1 MGRPLLQIEDLRM
14 VFHTPV
20 GKLKA
25 LRGISLTVDRG
36 QIFGIVGESGCG
48 KTMTARAI
56 LGLVPHPGEVKE
68 GSILYNGEDLLRLN
82 QHEIRKFRGKHIAMI
97 FQNPQAALNPL
108 FTIGEQISAV
118 MKQNRGKA
126 DIDKIIGLIRDTG
139 LPNPE
144 KILKSYP
151 HRLSGGM
158 QQRAMIAIALSSEP
172 ELLIADEP
180 TTALDVTIQAQI
192 LELLT
197 KLKEEKGLTILF
209 ITHNMGVVAET
220 CDSVAVFYAGKVV
233 EQGTVR
239 DIFHSPKHP
248 YTQGLLAT
256 LPHPGSRGKD
266 LATIP
271 GVVPSGFTDIPGC
284 PFATRCR
291 YVMEICRE
299 QQPPWTEFKNGSI
312 GFSHKVVCFLHED
325 IKQQITEK
333 SK

>member
-1 MGRPLLQIEDLRM
+1 MGQPLLQIKDLRM

-48 KTMTARAI
+48 KTMMARAI
-56 LGLVPHPGEVKE
+56 LGIVPHPGEVTE
-68 GSILYNGEDLLRLN
+68 GNILYYGEDLLRLN

-158 QQRAMIAIALSSEP
+158 QQRAMIAMALSSEP

-209 ITHNMGVVAET
+209 VTHNMGVVAET

-239 DIFHSPKHP
+239 DIFHNPKHP

-291 YVMEICRE
+291 YFMEICRE

-325 IKQQITEK
+325 IK
-333 SK
+333 

>member
-1 MGRPLLQIEDLRM
+1 MGQPLLQIKDLRM

-48 KTMTARAI
+48 KTMMARAI
-56 LGLVPHPGEVKE
+56 LGIVPHPGEVTE
-68 GSILYNGEDLLRLN
+68 GNILYYGEDLLRLN

-158 QQRAMIAIALSSEP
+158 QQRAMIAMALSSEP

-209 ITHNMGVVAET
+209 VTHNMGVVAET

-239 DIFHSPKHP
+239 DIFHNPKHP

>member
-1 MGRPLLQIEDLRM
+1 MGQPLLQIKDLRM

-48 KTMTARAI
+48 KTMMARAI
-56 LGLVPHPGEVKE
+56 LGLVPHPGEVTE
-68 GSILYNGEDLLRLN
+68 GNILYYGEDLLRLN

-158 QQRAMIAIALSSEP
+158 QQRAMIAMALSSEP

-209 ITHNMGVVAET
+209 VTHNMGVVAET

-239 DIFHSPKHP
+239 DIFHNPKHP

-256 LPHPGSRGKD
+256 LPLPGSRGKD

-299 QQPPWTEFKNGSI
+299 QQPPWTEFENGSI

-325 IKQQITEK
+325 IKQQIIEK

>member
-68 GSILYNGEDLLRLN
+68 GNILYNGEDLLRLN

>member
-14 VFHTPV
+14 VFHTPI

-56 LGLVPHPGEVKE
+56 LGLVPHPGEVTE
-68 GSILYNGEDLLRLN
+68 GNILYNGENLLRLN

-158 QQRAMIAIALSSEP
+158 QQRAMIAMALSSEP

-209 ITHNMGVVAET
+209 VTHNMGVVAET

>member
-14 VFHTPV
+14 VFHTPI

-56 LGLVPHPGEVKE
+56 LGLVPHPGEVTE
-68 GSILYNGEDLLRLN
+68 GNIFYNGENLLRLN

-158 QQRAMIAIALSSEP
+158 QQRAMIAMALSSEP

-209 ITHNMGVVAET
+209 VTHNMGVVAET

>member
-1 MGRPLLQIEDLRM
+1 MDRPLLQIEDLWM
-14 VFHTPV
+14 VFHTPT
-20 GKLKA
+20 GKSKA
-25 LRGISLTVDRG
+25 LRGVSLTVDHG

-56 LGLVPHPGEVKE
+56 LGLVPHPGEVTA
-68 GSILYNGEDLLRLN
+68 GRILYSGEDLLQLS
-82 QHEIRKFRGKHIAMI
+82 QHEIRKFRGKRIAMI

-108 FTIGEQISAV
+108 FTVGEQISAV
-118 MKQNRGKA
+118 MKQNRRQA
-126 DIDKIIGLIRDTG
+126 DMDKIIDLIRVTG
-139 LPNPE
+139 LPNPA
-144 KILKSYP
+144 KIIKSYP

-158 QQRAMIAIALSSEP
+158 QQRVMIAMALSSEP

-209 ITHNMGVVAET
+209 VTHNMGVVAET

-271 GVVPSGFTDIPGC
+271 GVVPSGFEDIPGC
-284 PFATRCR
+284 PFASRCR
-291 YVMEICRE
+291 YVMDICHE
-299 QQPPWTEFKNGSI
+299 QQPIWTEVKNGSTD
-312 GFSHKVVCFLHED
+312 FSHKVVCFLHE
-325 IKQQITEK
+325 
-333 SK
+333 

>member
-1 MGRPLLQIEDLRM
+1 MGQPLLQIKDLRM

-48 KTMTARAI
+48 KTMMARAI
-56 LGLVPHPGEVKE
+56 LGLVPHPGEVTE
-68 GSILYNGEDLLRLN
+68 GKILYYGEDLLRLN

-158 QQRAMIAIALSSEP
+158 QQRAMIAMALSSEP

-209 ITHNMGVVAET
+209 VTHNMGVVAET

-299 QQPPWTEFKNGSI
+299 QQPPWTEFENGSI

>member
-1 MGRPLLQIEDLRM
+1 MGRPLLRIEDLRM

-20 GKLKA
+20 GELKA
-25 LRGISLTVDRG
+25 LRGINLAVDRG

-56 LGLVPHPGEVKE
+56 LGLVPHPGEVTE
-68 GSILYNGEDLLRLN
+68 GRILFNGDDLLRMN
-82 QHEIRKFRGKHIAMI
+82 PHEIRKFRGKRIAMI

-126 DIDKIIGLIRDTG
+126 DVDKIIGLIRDTG
-139 LPNPE
+139 LPNPK
-144 KILKSYP
+144 KIIKSYP

-158 QQRAMIAIALSSEP
+158 QQRAMIAMALSSDP

-192 LELLT
+192 LELLA
-197 KLKEEKGLTILF
+197 KLKEEKGLTILLV
-209 ITHNMGVVAET
+209 THNMGVVAET

-239 DIFHSPKHP
+239 DIFHNPKHP
-248 YTQGLLAT
+248 YTQGLLST

-271 GVVPSGFTDIPGC
+271 GVVPSGFVDVPGC
-284 PFATRCR
+284 PFASRCQ

-299 QQPPWTEFKNGSI
+299 KQPLWTEIENGSN
-312 GFSHKVVCFLHED
+312 GFSQKVACFLNE
-325 IKQQITEK
+325 
-333 SK
+333 

>member
-1 MGRPLLQIEDLRM
+1 MGRPLLQVEDLRM
-14 VFHTPV
+14 VFHTPA
-20 GKLKA
+20 GKSKA
-25 LRGISLTVDRG
+25 LRGVSFTVDRG

-56 LGLVPHPGEVKE
+56 LGLVPHPGEVTE
-68 GSILYNGEDLLRLN
+68 GRILYNGEDLLRLG
-82 QHEIRKFRGKHIAMI
+82 QHKIRKFRGKRIAMI

-108 FTIGEQISAV
+108 FTIGQQISAL
-118 MKQNRGKA
+118 MKQNIGEA
-126 DIDKIIGLIRDTG
+126 DIEKIIDLIRDTG

-144 KILKSYP
+144 KIIKSYP

-158 QQRAMIAIALSSEP
+158 QQRVMIAMALSSEP

-180 TTALDVTIQAQI
+180 TTALDVTTQAQI
-192 LELLT
+192 LELLV

-209 ITHNMGVVAET
+209 VTHNMGVVAET
-220 CDSVAVFYAGKVV
+220 CDSVAVIYAGKVV

-266 LATIP
+266 LATIA
-271 GVVPSGFTDIPGC
+271 GVVPSGLTEIRGC
-284 PFATRCR
+284 PFASRCPQ
-291 YVMEICRE
+291 VMNICR
-299 QQPPWTEFKNGSI
+299 QQPPAWTELENGKNR
-312 GFSHKVVCFLHED
+312 FTHKVACFLNQT
-325 IKQQITEK
+325 IEK
-333 SK
+333 F

>member
-1 MGRPLLQIEDLRM
+1 MGRPLLQIQDLRM

-20 GKLKA
+20 GKIKA
-25 LRGISLTVDRG
+25 LRGVNLTVNHG

-56 LGLVPHPGEVKE
+56 LGLVPHPGEVT
-68 GSILYNGEDLLRLN
+68 GGHILYNGEDLLRLN
-82 QHEIRKFRGKHIAMI
+82 QHEIRKFRGKRIAMI
-97 FQNPQAALNPL
+97 FQNPRAALNPL

-118 MKQNRGKA
+118 MKQNRGVA
-126 DIDKIIGLIRDTG
+126 DIDKIIDLIKDTG

-144 KILKSYP
+144 KIIKSYP

-158 QQRAMIAIALSSEP
+158 QQRAMIAMALSSEP

-209 ITHNMGVVAET
+209 VTHNMGVVAET

-271 GVVPSGFTDIPGC
+271 GVVPSGFADIPGC
-284 PFATRCR
+284 PFASRCR

-299 QQPPWTEFKNGSI
+299 QQPMWTKNRNGST
-312 GFSHKVVCFLHED
+312 GFSHKVVCFLNE
-325 IKQQITEK
+325 
-333 SK
+333 

>member
-1 MGRPLLQIEDLRM
+1 MGQPLLQIKDLRM

-48 KTMTARAI
+48 KTMMARAI
-56 LGLVPHPGEVKE
+56 LGIVPHPGEVTE
-68 GSILYNGEDLLRLN
+68 GNILYYGEDLLRLN

-158 QQRAMIAIALSSEP
+158 QQRAMIAMALSSEP

-209 ITHNMGVVAET
+209 VTHNMGVVAET

-239 DIFHSPKHP
+239 DIFHTPKHP

-266 LATIP
+266 LVTIP

-325 IKQQITEK
+325 IKQQIIEK

>member
-1 MGRPLLQIEDLRM
+1 MGRPLLQIQDLQM
-14 VFHTPV
+14 AFHTPT

-25 LRGISLTVDRG
+25 LRGINLTVNRG

-56 LGLVPHPGEVKE
+56 LGLVPHPGEVTA
-68 GSILYNGEDLLRLN
+68 GHVLYDGEDLLRLN
-82 QHEIRKFRGKHIAMI
+82 QHELRKYRGKRIAMI

-118 MKQNRGKA
+118 MKQNRGEA
-126 DIDKIIGLIRDTG
+126 DIDKIIDLIRDTG
-139 LPNPE
+139 LPNPD
-144 KILKSYP
+144 KIIKSYP

-158 QQRAMIAIALSSEP
+158 QQRVMIAMALSSEP

-209 ITHNMGVVAET
+209 VTHNMGVVAET
-220 CDSVAVFYAGKVV
+220 CDSVAVIYAGKVV

-271 GVVPSGFTDIPGC
+271 GVVPSGFEDIPGC
-284 PFATRCR
+284 PFASRCR
-291 YVMEICRE
+291 YVMDICHE
-299 QQPPWTEFKNGSI
+299 QQPKWTEVKNGSTD
-312 GFSHKVVCFLHED
+312 FSHKVVCFLHE
-325 IKQQITEK
+325 
-333 SK
+333 

>member
-1 MGRPLLQIEDLRM
+1 MGRPLLQIQDLRM
-14 VFHTPV
+14 VFHTPA

-25 LRGISLTVDRG
+25 LRGINLAVDRG

-56 LGLVPHPGEVKE
+56 PGLVPHPGEVTE
-68 GSILYNGEDLLRLN
+68 GHILYDGEDLLRLN
-82 QHEIRKFRGKHIAMI
+82 QHEIRKFRGKRIAMI

-118 MKQNRGKA
+118 MKQNRGEA
-126 DIDKIIGLIRDTG
+126 DNDKIIDLIRDTG
-139 LPNPE
+139 LPNPK

-158 QQRAMIAIALSSEP
+158 QQRAMIAMALSSDP

-192 LELLT
+192 LELLI
-197 KLKEEKGLTILF
+197 KLKEEKELTILLV
-209 ITHNMGVVAET
+209 THNMGVVAET

-239 DIFHSPKHP
+239 NIFHNPKHP

-266 LATIP
+266 LSTIP
-271 GVVPSGFTDIPGC
+271 GVVPSGFADIPGC
-284 PFATRCR
+284 PFASRCG

-299 QQPPWTEFKNGSI
+299 QQPTWTEIENESI
-312 GFSHKVVCFLHED
+312 GFSHKVLCFLHED
-325 IKQQITEK
+325 AKQQRKEK
-333 SK
+333 L

>member
-1 MGRPLLQIEDLRM
+1 MGRPLLQVEDLRM
-14 VFHTPV
+14 VFHTPA
-20 GKLKA
+20 GKSKA
-25 LRGISLTVDRG
+25 LRGVSFTVDRG

-56 LGLVPHPGEVKE
+56 LGLVPHPGEVTE
-68 GSILYNGEDLLRLN
+68 GRILYNGEDLLRLS
-82 QHEIRKFRGKHIAMI
+82 QHKIRKFRGKRIAMI

-108 FTIGEQISAV
+108 FTVGEQISAL
-118 MKQNRGKA
+118 MKQNIGEA
-126 DIDKIIGLIRDTG
+126 DIEKIIDLIRDTG

-144 KILKSYP
+144 KIIKSYP

-158 QQRAMIAIALSSEP
+158 QQRVMIAMALSSEP

-192 LELLT
+192 LELLA

-209 ITHNMGVVAET
+209 VTHNMGVIAET

-256 LPHPGSRGKD
+256 LPHSGSRGKD
-266 LATIP
+266 LATIA
-271 GVVPSGFTDIPGC
+271 GVVPSGLTEIRGC
-284 PFATRCR
+284 PFASRCPQ
-291 YVMEICRE
+291 VMSICR
-299 QQPPWTEFKNGSI
+299 QQPPAWTELENGKNR
-312 GFSHKVVCFLHED
+312 FTHKVACFLNQT
-325 IKQQITEK
+325 IEK
-333 SK
+333 F

>member
-14 VFHTPV
+14 VFHTPI

-68 GSILYNGEDLLRLN
+68 GNILYNGEDLLRLN

-158 QQRAMIAIALSSEP
+158 QQRAMIAMALSSEP

-209 ITHNMGVVAET
+209 VTHNMGVVAET